1 MSVATVAAAA
11 VVQSAFTLGQ
21 SQFIF
26 RFRSDFCGAAFA
38 IACPFDKLR
47 QMQNTSESLPH
58 GIVPMQYA
66 FFGADGALDLDAFR
80 LQIRACL
87 RAGVQ
92 GIAILGL
99 ATEVAKLAR
108 EERSALLE
116 AASAE
121 IGRRAPLSVTVFG
134 QTPDEQIG
142 FVREAERAGAASVV
156 LQPPRVSGMDEET
169 LLRFFGRVIDAA
181 GIPAGIQNAPE
192 YIGIGLGVE
201 SIETLRRNHP
211 NFRVLKA
218 EGSAMLIRRTLEQ
231 TQGKLAVLNGRAG
244 LELPDNLRAGCSGM
258 IPGAE
263 TCDVLA
269 RVWTGLQGD
278 AHAVAQAEALY
289 RDALPLLTF
298 LMQSIDQIVCYG
310 KRLLARRIGLDEVHD
325 RGPAQAPNAFGLACL
340 ERHAARLPAWP

>member
-1 MSVATVAAAA
+1 V
-11 VVQSAFTLGQ
+11 
-21 SQFIF
+21 
-26 RFRSDFCGAAFA
+26 
-38 IACPFDKLR
+38 
-47 QMQNTSESLPH
+47 QNTVESLPH

-66 FFGADGALDLDAFR
+66 FFGTDGALDLDAFR
-80 LQIRACL
+80 LQIGACL

-99 ATEVAKLAR
+99 ATEVSKLSR

-116 AASAE
+116 AASAA
-121 IGRRAPLSVTVFG
+121 IGARASLSVTVFG
-134 QTPDEQIG
+134 RTPEEQID

-156 LQPPRVSGMDEET
+156 LQPPRLPGIDET
-169 LLRFFGRVIDAA
+169 ALLRFFGRVIDAT

-192 YIGIGLGVE
+192 YIGIGLGLE

-211 NFRVLKA
+211 NFRVLKG
-218 EGSAMLIRRTLEQ
+218 EGSALLIRRTIDQ
-231 TQGKLAVLNGRAG
+231 TGGTLAVLNGRAG
-244 LELPDNLRAGCSGM
+244 LELPDNFRAGASGM

-269 RVWTGLQGD
+269 RVWTGLQGNPFE
-278 AHAVAQAEALY
+278 VAQAEALY
-289 RDALPLLTF
+289 LDALPLLTF

-310 KRLLARRIGLDEVHD
+310 KRLLAKRIGLGEVHD
-325 RGPAQAPNAFGLACL
+325 RAPAQAPTEFGLACL